1 MAYLHA
7 EDLTPCLSH
16 ALSCLKKADLKFRK
30 EQIEAIT
37 LVSSGKDVFLWLPT
51 GLGKSICYQSL
62 LFVFDHKLGKTS
74 TQPEQWSVI
83 LVLSLL
89 VSLMV
94 DQVTS
99 PQWVLA
105 TKDEVMA
112 GKLFIAIAT
121 EAVVS
126 SDRWRELLL
135 QEPLSRQIV
144 VDEAHS
150 VYKW

>member
-1 MAYLHA
+1 M
-7 EDLTPCLSH
+7 
-16 ALSCLKKADLKFRK
+16 
-30 EQIEAIT
+30 
-37 LVSSGKDVFLWLPT
+37 LP
-51 GLGKSICYQSL
+51 SL

-112 GKLFIAIAT
+112 EKLFIAT